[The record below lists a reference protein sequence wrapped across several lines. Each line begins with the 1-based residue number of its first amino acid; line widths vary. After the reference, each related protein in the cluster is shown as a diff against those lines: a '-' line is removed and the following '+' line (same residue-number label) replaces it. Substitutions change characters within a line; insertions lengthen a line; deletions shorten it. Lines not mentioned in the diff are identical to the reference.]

1 MNLSRRSAFV
11 ILIALVVSTT
21 GCFADTDVGEK
32 KAELERGL
40 GPLVREALSSEA
52 SLQGLT
58 FPEDTSPR
66 FVVKELRITG
76 NTLLSTEELLKNL
89 PLAYKVPVQK
99 GETVVEEI
107 YDFRVLN
114 QIILNP
120 NEECE
125 VSLRTMQGLTK
136 YILSEYQAKDY
147 AGIYVYIPAKS
158 VETTEATP
166 RLVDKVLTV
175 EVLEGKVAKIT
186 VDRYDFDKNK
196 LEKGFLKESVLE
208 YWSPVKEGEVIQ
220 KDKLDDFVNLLNL
233 NPDRYISAVVSRSAD
248 PNKLDLGYD
257 VYETNPWHW
266 YAQVDNSGTKDRR
279 WSPRIGVINTNLL
292 GFDDKFSAMYQSRWD
307 KDIDKKYALFGS
319 YDFPLLTPRLRLNL
333 YGGYSQFNVTL
344 EETGINFLGNGSFYG
359 GILSYNLFQ
368 IDSWFVDVTGSIS
381 HERSKVTPSLGLA
394 SDVDYDLWGTGLH
407 IHRSDNMS
415 NTSFAFDR
423 TESMGGSS
431 EEEFAL
437 ARLNAV
443 PDFIIYNASVAHS
456 QYLDP
461 GKVNRFSGS
470 FQLIVPEER
479 MVPAKMTGFG
489 GLYSVRGYE
498 EYEIVADGG
507 ILASGQ
513 YEFDLVKYGEA
524 VENRGSE
531 SIGTVGEKPWLTK
544 LAPLAFIDY
553 GRAKIEYPVPGEQEI
568 QELCSIGTG
577 AIIELGG
584 SLSAGVYYGWALI
597 STDETDKGDGRLSL
611 TFMYRF

>member
-1 MNLSRRSAFV
+1 MNLSRRGAFV
-11 ILIALVVSTT
+11 ILIVLVVSTT
-21 GCFADTDVGEK
+21 VCFADTDVGEK

-40 GPLVREALSSEA
+40 GPLVREAISSEA

-58 FPEDTSPR
+58 FPEDTSQR

-99 GETVVEEI
+99 GEKVVEEI

-136 YILSEYQAKDY
+136 YILSTYQAKGY

-186 VDRYDFDKNK
+186 VDRYDFDHNK

-220 KDKLDDFVNLLNL
+220 RDKLDDFARILNL
-233 NPDRYISAVVSRSAD
+233 NPDRYISAVISRSAD

-307 KDIDKKYALFGS
+307 KDIDEKYALFGS

-333 YGGYSQFNVTL
+333 YGGYSQFNITP
-344 EETGINFLGNGSFYG
+344 EGTGINFLGNGSFYG

-431 EEEFAL
+431 KEEFAL
-437 ARLNAV
+437 ARLNAN
-443 PDFIIYNASVAHS
+443 PDFAIYTASVAHS

-470 FQLIVPEER
+470 FQLIVPDER

-489 GLYSVRGYE
+489 GLYSVRGYD

-513 YEFDLVKYGEA
+513 YEFDLVKHSEA
-524 VENRGSE
+524 LENRNAVLKE
-531 SIGTVGEKPWLTK
+531 TPGEKPWLTK

-553 GRAKIEYPVPGEQEI
+553 GRAKMKDPVPGEREI
-568 QELCSIGTG
+568 QELCSVGTG

-584 SLSAGVYYGWALI
+584 NLSAGIYYGWALI
-597 STDETDKGDGRLSL
+597 STDETDKGDSRLSL